1 MFFRQEDMKNR
12 ITPIDI
18 THMHTDVECGGVSH
32 RYRRCTRML
41 RAEGKDVIRNL
52 KKKSVVICDICGRL
66 ISSYRWW
73 LQQIVQISTNVGYIN
88 LIIRGICGRNGRF
101 FFNLTKEH
109 HNPFLIRLRQK

>member
-52 KKKSVVICDICGRL
+52 KNKSVLICDICGRL
-66 ISSYRWW
+66 ILSYRWCLPQIAQMSTDVGAEVKDVIRNLKKNLW
-73 LQQIVQISTNVGYIN
+73 LSVGD
-88 LIIRGICGRNGRF
+88 
-101 FFNLTKEH
+101 
-109 HNPFLIRLRQK
+109 